1 MSAISTVPAR
11 PARRAHGGQGG
22 DWMRQV
28 VQALECG
35 DQVVWAAVGGGG
47 DVGLVHADPV
57 GYAGRGDVTAGQLD
71 RGGVEVVAVHA
82 EHRVAPGQADA

>member
-1 MSAISTVPAR
+1 
-11 PARRAHGGQGG
+11 
-22 DWMRQV
+22 MRQV

-57 GYAGRGDVTAGQLD
+57 G
-71 RGGVEVVAVHA
+71 
-82 EHRVAPGQADA
+82 